1 MVTRSMLYSPESGL
15 LSAKARTGENMQAKA
30 IANSRDSSK
39 GSADRRLFRPAEP
52 PIIPQFARLVY
63 CTI

>member
-15 LSAKARTGENMQAKA
+15 LSAKAGAGENMQAKA
-30 IANSRDSSK
+30 IANSRDSIK
-39 GSADRRLFRPAEP
+39 GNADRRLLRPAKAP
-52 PIIPQFARLVY
+52 VIPQFARLVY